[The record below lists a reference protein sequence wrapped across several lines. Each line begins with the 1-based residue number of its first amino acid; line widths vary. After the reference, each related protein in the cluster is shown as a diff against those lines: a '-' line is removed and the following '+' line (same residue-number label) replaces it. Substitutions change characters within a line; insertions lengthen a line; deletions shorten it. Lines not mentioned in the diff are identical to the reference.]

1 VEYIAEAGIRQ
12 ELGELAEQIY
22 VALDCDVI
30 EPGELDVFMP
40 EPDGIGLDDLE
51 TLLASLPR
59 PVGAGITG
67 ATASARNE
75 QALPRL
81 GHALGL

>member
-1 VEYIAEAGIRQ
+1 
-12 ELGELAEQIY
+12 
-22 VALDCDVI
+22 
-30 EPGELDVFMP
+30 MP

-67 ATASARNE
+67 ATASNRNE
-75 QALPRL
+75 AALPRL